1 MTRTRL
7 TAQER
12 QDQLVAAAITA
23 FSQGGYAGT
32 TTDQVARLAG
42 VSQPYV
48 IRIFRTKQELFL
60 AACHHAADRIEEG
73 WRAAAAVEPTLDRL
87 AKAYRKL
94 FAEPELFT
102 VLLQGFSAGADPII
116 GEQVREH
123 FGRLYVLAQ
132 ELTGST
138 PAEVRDFFARG
149 QLLAVLTAMRAIGPA
164 AATPEPG
171 WVTEL
176 MSTFD

>member
-1 MTRTRL
+1 MPRTRL

-12 QDQLVAAAITA
+12 QEQLVAAAITA

-60 AACHHAADRIEEG
+60 AACQRATDRIEDA
-73 WRAAAAVEPTLDRL
+73 WRAAAAEEPTLANLGR
-87 AKAYRKL
+87 AYREL
-94 FAEPELFT
+94 FAETDMFT
-102 VLLQGFSAGADPII
+102 VLLQGFSAGSDPVI
-116 GEQVREH
+116 GEQVRGN
-123 FGRLYVLAQ
+123 FGRLYRLVQ
-132 ELTGST
+132 ELTGAT
-138 PAEVRDFFARG
+138 PVETRDFFSAG
-149 QLLAVLTAMRAIGPA
+149 MLLTVLAAMRAVGPDAPAPA
-164 AATPEPG
+164 AD

-176 MSTFD
+176 MGTFD

>member
-1 MTRTRL
+1 MPRTRL

-12 QDQLVAAAITA
+12 QDQLVRAAITA

-32 TTDQVARLAG
+32 TTDQVARIAG

-60 AACHHAADRIEEG
+60 AACHHATDRIEQT
-73 WRAAAAVEPTLDRL
+73 WRAAAAEEPTLASLGR
-87 AKAYRKL
+87 AYREL
-94 FAEPELFT
+94 FAETDMFT
-102 VLLQGFSAGADPII
+102 VLLQGFSAGADPVI
-116 GEQVREH
+116 GEQVRGS
-123 FGRLYVLAQ
+123 FGRLYRLVR

-138 PAEVRDFFARG
+138 AIETRDFFAAG
-149 QLLAVLTAMRAIGPA
+149 MLLTVLTAMRAIGPA
-164 AATPEPG
+164 AATPMPT

-176 MSTFD
+176 MNTFD